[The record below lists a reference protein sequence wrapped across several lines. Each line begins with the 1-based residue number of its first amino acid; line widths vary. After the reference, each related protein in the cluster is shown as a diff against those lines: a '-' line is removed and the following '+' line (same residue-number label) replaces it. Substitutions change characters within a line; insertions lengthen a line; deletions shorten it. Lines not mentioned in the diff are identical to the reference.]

1 MTQPNILF
9 LVADQ
14 HNAKVL
20 GHQGHPDAQTPNLD
34 RLAREGCRFNS
45 AITQNPIC
53 TPSRVS
59 FLSGQYPHNHGY
71 YSLSGP
77 NPGGLPNIFG
87 HFRHFGYF
95 TAAMGKIHCPEYWVE
110 DDCDV
115 FHETNSWLAGSVVGR
130 SAAYTRFLRE
140 RGVEALEDHILLP
153 EFGERGR
160 QSVEGRPSPLAFEE
174 SQEGWL
180 ADTAI
185 KTMQSAQARGQP
197 FLLHLSFPRPH
208 QCTTPCQEFWDLY
221 SADELSL
228 PPNAD
233 YDLEQAGKAPHMIA
247 SARRWREGDWQLFEP
262 KTFEAG
268 RRRKLQGYLGA
279 VSQVDAAMGRL
290 LDYIRAAGLADNTII
305 VYTSDHG
312 DYAAEHGIM
321 EKAPG
326 ICSDAIT
333 RVPLIWWAPGRIKP
347 DCAVDAVVELVDI
360 SNTLCALAGV
370 DPMETSDGRDLSALL
385 AGGAGDQQRIGV
397 TEFAWSK
404 SIRKGQYRLV
414 HYPRAFFP
422 DEYPAGFGELYDLDA
437 DPWEMR
443 NLYFDPDYE
452 HIARE
457 LREELLEWLITTT
470 RPGTVS
476 GVNSARFDAPELNQ
490 QRLLRYQAVV
500 NHDGKINPARLRR
513 AKNKNYL

>member
-1 MTQPNILF
+1 MAAPNILF
-9 LVADQ
+9 LVSDQ
-14 HNAKVL
+14 HNAKAL
-20 GHQGHPDAQTPNLD
+20 GHAGHADVQTPHLD
-34 RLAREGCRFNS
+34 RMAREGCRFEN

-77 NPGGLPNIFG
+77 HPGGLPNIFG
-87 HFRHFGYF
+87 HFRRAGYF

-115 FHETNSWLAGSVVGR
+115 FHESNSWRAGSVVGR
-130 SAAYTRFLRE
+130 SAAYTQFLRQ
-140 RGVEALEDHILLP
+140 RGLEELEDHILLP

-160 QSVEGRPSPLAFEE
+160 QSVDSRPSPLSFDE

-185 KTMQSAQARGQP
+185 DAMNAAAARGQP
-197 FLLHLSFPRPH
+197 FLLHVSFPRPH

-221 SADELSL
+221 DARQLNL

-233 YDLEQAGKAPHMIA
+233 YDLEAAGKAPHLIA
-247 SARRWREGDWQLFEP
+247 SAKRWRESDWQLFEP
-262 KTFEAG
+262 RTFAAG

-279 VSQVDAAMGRL
+279 VSQVDAAVGKL
-290 LDYIRAAGLADNTII
+290 LAQLRASGQAENTIVI
-305 VYTSDHG
+305 YTSDHG

-333 RVPLIWWAPGRIKP
+333 RVPLIWWAPGRVKAGERVG
-347 DCAVDAVVELVDI
+347 DVVELVDI
-360 SNTLCALAGV
+360 SSTICALAGIE
-370 DPMETSDGRDLSALL
+370 PLETSDGRDLSPLL
-385 AGGAGDQQRIGV
+385 AGEQGDSERLGL

-404 SIRKGQYRLV
+404 SIRKGRYRLV
-414 HYPRAFFP
+414 HYARAMFP
-422 DEYPAGFGELYDLDA
+422 DEYPDGFGELYDLEADA
-437 DPWEMR
+437 WEMR
-443 NLYFDPDYE
+443 NLYFEAAYQPLVE
-452 HIARE
+452 Q
-457 LREELLEWLITTT
+457 LRNDLLEWLITTT
-470 RPGTVS
+470 RPRTVS
-476 GVNSARFDAPELNQ
+476 GVNSVRFGTPALNR
-490 QRLLRYQAVV
+490 QRIQRYQTVV
-500 NHDGKINPARLRR
+500 NRDGKIHPERLRDL
-513 AKNKNYL
+513 KNKNYL